1 MISFNNLNEQT
12 REVKTMRKLYDV
24 TVVDKKTDEILVD
37 KKVPAQDEVEAAL
50 QASSGKAIDRKKV
63 DIVIR
68 ELGILS
74 PEPET
79 VVVERE

>member
-1 MISFNNLNEQT
+1 
-12 REVKTMRKLYDV
+12 MRKLYDV

>member
-37 KKVPAQDEVEAAL
+37 TKVPAQDEVEAAL